1 MSDDL
6 RRDPAAADV
15 TPRDPLSMATDNT
28 PEGRIESDTVEGGP
42 ITYVREGQTVV
53 DALGEEV
60 GKVERVRMGDPSA
73 ATTRGER
80 PNEPET
86 LIDIFADAIFGT
98 ESDLPESTRE
108 ELIRTGYIQID
119 GKGLFGKDYAAA
131 AAQIANVSGDRVTLT
146 VDRDALVSV

>member
-1 MSDDL
+1 MVDDR
-6 RRDPAAADV
+6 RRDPEAADV

-28 PEGRIESDTVEGGP
+28 PEGRIDSDTVEGGP

-73 ATTRGER
+73 VTTRGEER
-80 PNEPET
+80 NEPDT
-86 LIDIFADAIFGT
+86 LIDVFADALFGL
-98 ESDLPESTRE
+98 ESNLPESTRSE
-108 ELIRTGYIQID
+108 FIRTGYIQID
-119 GKGLFGKDYAAA
+119 GKGLFGRDYAAS
-131 AAQIANVSGDRVTLT
+131 AAQIANVTGDRVTLT